1 MKNRKFWQGFLT
13 GGLSVLLC
21 MLLVCAGLT
30 VTGKIDIRNMIMK
43 VSSGSILNKKL
54 DSKMTELQAYID
66 QFFLDDIDREKVQD
80 SICKGMVDGLGD
92 VYAAYYNE
100 EEYKDMKEK
109 TSGNYCG
116 IGAYVSQS
124 ATDGAI
130 TIVQPIKDSP
140 AEKVG
145 LKSGDI
151 ISEVNGKSVE
161 GMDLTAVVSKMKGK
175 AGTKVE
181 IGRAHV

>member
-66 QFFLDDIDREKVQD
+66 QFFLDDIDRERCRIPSAKEWSMD
-80 SICKGMVDGLGD
+80 WETFTPHIT
-92 VYAAYYNE
+92 
-100 EEYKDMKEK
+100 MKK
-109 TSGNYCG
+109 NTR
-116 IGAYVSQS
+116 I
-124 ATDGAI
+124 
-130 TIVQPIKDSP
+130 
-140 AEKVG
+140 
-145 LKSGDI
+145 
-151 ISEVNGKSVE
+151 
-161 GMDLTAVVSKMKGK
+161 
-175 AGTKVE
+175 
-181 IGRAHV
+181 